1 MADTVPAA
9 GRAAVQSARKWF
21 GWINTSVSSRIS
33 ASVLLLSLLVGGALG
48 WGSFL
53 LSSKLI
59 ETDVAKELAHESTL
73 AAKQVEFTF
82 NTLYADLTRL
92 AANNVFSDGITDRNV
107 RNTYLLPFFASYK
120 SPTRLPTALALYDTD
135 GQLIVGGGAG
145 PSLSYEGATWLKRVT
160 LLGFTH
166 TQIEK
171 GSRGPQLVVAK
182 PVVAGSKTANT
193 AILVMRIPIADA
205 FKSAVASTRG
215 DLAKQLKLGT
225 DEILAEVGTAKFQ
238 HPITAAQRVGIDW
251 IVLPKPLNLELSGY
265 RAVLLE
271 PMQLLIA
278 GYAVVGGV
286 ILLLVLVGSRVI
298 GRYHSRSLARLNQA
312 ASSLLNADAAAAP
325 LPVRGDDEVAQL
337 TVAFNTMSE
346 RLNASRRDLDTRVA
360 ERTVKLEDINSA
372 LVKEIMNHKRTG
384 EQLHV
389 AANAIEN
396 AAEGVIV
403 CDNQGRLV
411 SANKAFTRITGHAA
425 EEVLGQRL
433 EDLSPPEQGMPGYA
447 EVFDLVRTQGHWKGE
462 LWSRR
467 KNGDRYV
474 EARSISAVRDD
485 AGQAVNYIIL
495 CSDVTKQKEDETRL
509 QFLAHH
515 DPLTGLP
522 NRIQF
527 QERCDEALMRAARHN
542 SKVAVMFVDLDH
554 FKTVND
560 SLGHGHGDELLRNVA
575 TRLEECTRKTDTV
588 ARLGGD
594 EFTILLGEV
603 ADSGDIAFIA
613 KKIADRLS
621 ASFMIA
627 GHEVYVSASVGIS
640 CYPEDGQSA
649 AALIKN
655 ADAAMYAA
663 KEQGRN
669 NYQFF
674 SAEMNTQALEALMMA
689 SSLRLAIERDELILE
704 YQPRLDLAT
713 GRVTGAEALVRW
725 NHPALGRIMPSQFIG
740 LAEKTGLIDPIG
752 EWVLRRACTQMV
764 EWRRVGVGL
773 PRVAVNISARQ
784 FRHPDFTERIAAI
797 LQETGMDASTLEVEV
812 TESMVMHDPQR
823 TSVILERL
831 KERNVVVAIDDF
843 GTGYSSLSYLKRFPL
858 DYIKIDQSFVRG
870 IPRDA
875 EDVGIVR
882 AIIALAKTLDV
893 ELIAEGIDTR
903 EQLAFLEKEGCNEGQ
918 GYLISTSLPPERLA
932 AFVQNTTRAR
942 TPQAAA

>member
-1 MADTVPAA
+1 MADAVPA
-9 GRAAVQSARKWF
+9 GSRAAVQSAHRWF
-21 GWINTSVSSRIS
+21 GWIHSSVSSRIS
-33 ASVLLLSLLVGGALG
+33 ASVLVLTLVVGGALG

-59 ETDVAKELAHESTL
+59 ENDISKELAHESTL
-73 AAKQVEFTF
+73 AARQVEFTF
-82 NTLYADLTRL
+82 NSLHADLSRL
-92 AANNVFSDGITDRNV
+92 AANNVFSDGVSDRNV
-107 RNTYLLPFFASYK
+107 RNTYLLPFFTHYRSTTRI
-120 SPTRLPTALALYDTD
+120 PTTLALYDAD
-135 GQLIVGGGAG
+135 GQLIAGAG
-145 PSLSYEGATWLKRVT
+145 SGPSPSYEGATWLKRVT

-166 TQIEK
+166 TQLEK
-171 GSRGPQLVVAK
+171 GHRGPQLVVAK
-182 PVVAGSKTANT
+182 PVAAGPKTANT
-193 AILVMRIPIADA
+193 AILVMRIPIMDA
-205 FKSAVASTRG
+205 FNSAVASTRA

-225 DEILAEVGTAKFQ
+225 EEVLAELGSAKFQ
-238 HPITAAQRVGIDW
+238 DPVTATQRVTLDW
-251 IVLPKPLNLELSGY
+251 AVLPKPLNLELSGE
-265 RAVLLE
+265 RGVLLE
-271 PMQLLIA
+271 PLQLLIA

-298 GRYHSRSLARLNQA
+298 GRYYSRSLARLNQA
-312 ASSLLNADAAAAP
+312 ATSMLDADATAAP
-325 LPVRGDDEVAQL
+325 LPVKGDDEVAQL
-337 TVAFNTMSE
+337 TVAFNAMTE
-346 RLNASRRDLDTRVA
+346 RLNASRRDLDSRVA

-372 LVKEIMNHKRTG
+372 LVKEIMNHKKTG

-403 CDNQGRLV
+403 CDSEGRLV
-411 SANKAFTRITGHAA
+411 SANKAFCRITGHVT
-425 EEVLGQRL
+425 EEILGRRL
-433 EDLSPPEQGMPGYA
+433 EELSPPEQGTPGYA
-447 EVFDLVRTQGHWKGE
+447 EVFELVRAQGHWKGE
-462 LWSRR
+462 LWSRK

-474 EARSISAVRDD
+474 ESRSISAVRDEGG
-485 AGQAVNYIIL
+485 AAVNYIIL

-522 NRIQF
+522 NRTQF
-527 QERCDEALMRAARHN
+527 QQRCEEALMRAARRN
-542 SKVAVMFVDLDH
+542 TKVAVLFVDLDH

-575 TRLEECTRKTDTV
+575 TRLQECTRKTDTV

-621 ASFMIA
+621 TSFAIA

-649 AALIKN
+649 ATLIKN

-689 SSLRLAIERDELILE
+689 SSLRLAIERDELLLE

-764 EWRRVGVGL
+764 EWRRAGVGL

-823 TSVILERL
+823 TTVILERL
-831 KERNVVVAIDDF
+831 KERDVVVAIDDF
-843 GTGYSSLSYLKRFPL
+843 GTGYSSLSYLKRFPI

-870 IPRDA
+870 IPNDA

-882 AIIALAKTLDV
+882 AIIALARTLDV

-903 EQLAFLEKEGCNEGQ
+903 EQLTFLEAEGCNEGQ
-918 GYLISTSLPPERLA
+918 GYLISTSLPAERLA
-932 AFVQNTTRAR
+932 AFVQNTMRAR
-942 TPQAAA
+942 APQAA

>member
-1 MADTVPAA
+1 MADAVPAA
-9 GRAAVQSARKWF
+9 GPAAVQSARKWF
-21 GWINTSVSSRIS
+21 RWMNTSVSSRIS
-33 ASVLLLSLLVGGALG
+33 ASVLILTLVVGGALG
-48 WGSFL
+48 WGSFV

-59 ETDVAKELAHESTL
+59 ENDVSKELLHESTL

-82 NTLYADLTRL
+82 NTLYADLARL
-92 AANNVFSDGITDRNV
+92 AGNNLFSDGITDRNV
-107 RNTYLLPFFASYK
+107 RNTYLLPFFADYK
-120 SPTRLPTALALYDTD
+120 SPSRIPTTLALYDTD
-135 GQLIVGGGAG
+135 GRLVVGAG
-145 PSLSYEGATWLKRVT
+145 SAPAPSYEGATWLKRVT

-166 TQIEK
+166 TQFEK
-171 GSRGPQLVVAK
+171 SGRGALLVVAK
-182 PVVAGSKTANT
+182 PVVAGPKTAGT
-193 AILVMRIPIADA
+193 AILVMSIPVADA
-205 FKSAVASTRG
+205 FRSAVASTRG

-225 DEILAEVGTAKFQ
+225 ESLAEVGSAKFES
-238 HPITAAQRVGIDW
+238 PITAAQRVTLDW
-251 IVLPKPLNLELSGY
+251 AVLPKPLTLELSGD
-265 RAVLLE
+265 RTVLLG
-271 PMQLLIA
+271 PMRLLIA

-298 GRYHSRSLARLNQA
+298 GQYYSRALARLNQA
-312 ASSLLNADAAAAP
+312 ATSLLNADTGTTP

-337 TVAFNTMSE
+337 TVAFNAMTE

-372 LVKEIMNHKRTG
+372 LVKEIMNHKKTG

-403 CDNQGRLV
+403 CDGQGRLV
-411 SANKAFTRITGHAA
+411 SANKAFCRITGYAT
-425 EEVLGQRL
+425 EEILGQRL
-433 EDLSPPEQGMPGYA
+433 EELSPPEQGIPGYA
-447 EVFDLVRTQGHWKGE
+447 EVFELVRAQGHWKGE

-474 EARSISAVRDD
+474 EARSISAVRDE
-485 AGQAVNYIIL
+485 GGNAVNYIIL

-522 NRIQF
+522 NRTQF

-542 SKVAVMFVDLDH
+542 AKVAVLFVDLDH

-575 TRLEECTRKTDTV
+575 ARLQECTRKTDTV

-603 ADSGDIAFIA
+603 TDSGDIAFIA

-621 ASFMIA
+621 ASFTIA

-713 GRVTGAEALVRW
+713 GKVTGAEALVRW

-764 EWRRVGVGL
+764 EWRRAGVGL

-797 LQETGMDASTLEVEV
+797 LLETGMDASTLEVEV

-823 TSVILERL
+823 TSIILERL

-903 EQLAFLEKEGCNEGQ
+903 EQLAFLEGEGCNEGQ

-942 TPQAAA
+942 APQAAA